1 MSHKRQRPLPYVCSL
16 GLESP
21 GAAAE
26 MAKSRT
32 HTRLRD
38 IGQQQP
44 NCHDTGSGLG
54 GLLRVPNCEATE
66 PMPSFL
72 SRPRGSV
79 GTAALLCR

>member
-1 MSHKRQRPLPYVCSL
+1 
-16 GLESP
+16 
-21 GAAAE
+21 

-38 IGQQQP
+38 IGQQQQ
-44 NCHDTGSGLG
+44 NCYDTGSGLG